1 MANTASEEPLHPLT
15 PEQVRVGTNKI
26 MTHAERQA
34 FWKNSDVGKQLG
46 FDKWQQQPMSK
57 TNFIVDLT

>member
-1 MANTASEEPLHPLT
+1 MTTTSIASREPLHPLT

-26 MTHAERQA
+26 MTYTERQA

-46 FDKWQQQPMSK
+46 YQQWDEQSRS
-57 TNFIVDLT
+57 

>member
-1 MANTASEEPLHPLT
+1 MTTTSIASREPLHPLT

-26 MTHAERQA
+26 MTYTERQA

-46 FDKWQQQPMSK
+46 CQQWDEQSRS
-57 TNFIVDLT
+57 